1 VRRRRRKGLDATP
14 PEPKAAHRRITELR
28 RELNTL
34 VAVWARTTGQPHAVV
49 HADLRRVSGGG
60 EVSKASPEQ
69 IQTRIDTLRAR
80 LVRRG

>member
-1 VRRRRRKGLDATP
+1 
-14 PEPKAAHRRITELR
+14 
-28 RELNTL
+28 
-34 VAVWARTTGQPHAVV
+34 VV